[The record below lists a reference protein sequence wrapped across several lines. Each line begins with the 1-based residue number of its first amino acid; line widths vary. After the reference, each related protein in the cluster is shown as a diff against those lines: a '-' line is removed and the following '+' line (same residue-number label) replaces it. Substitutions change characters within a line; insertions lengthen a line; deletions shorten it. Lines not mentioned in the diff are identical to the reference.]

1 MTELDRTGRTV
12 IGLFRD
18 RRHAE
23 EAIRDLQASG
33 FPDDRIGLAMQDAS
47 EARSVEDTV
56 SGGLSEDAARHFDH
70 GLRAG
75 GALVTVDAGPR
86 TGEALAIMQRH
97 EVDLGPAGD
106 AGYNLG
112 SRYVLDSSTPGA
124 MTERRRVADPS
135 YSGPERRLIGV

>member
-1 MTELDRTGRTV
+1 MTITAHVHPIDPKRV
-12 IGLFRD
+12 A
-18 RRHAE
+18 H
-23 EAIRDLQASG
+23 
-33 FPDDRIGLAMQDAS
+33 
-47 EARSVEDTV
+47 ARSRLPNAD
-56 SGGLSEDAARHFDH
+56 DAARHFDH

-97 EVDLGPAGD
+97 EVDLGPAGV

-112 SRYVLDSSTPGA
+112 NRYVLDSSTPGA

>member
-1 MTELDRTGRTV
+1 M
-12 IGLFRD
+12 
-18 RRHAE
+18 
-23 EAIRDLQASG
+23 
-33 FPDDRIGLAMQDAS
+33 
-47 EARSVEDTV
+47 
-56 SGGLSEDAARHFDH
+56 
-70 GLRAG
+70 
-75 GALVTVDAGPR
+75 TVDAGPR

-112 SRYVLDSSTPGA
+112 NRYVLDSSTPGA